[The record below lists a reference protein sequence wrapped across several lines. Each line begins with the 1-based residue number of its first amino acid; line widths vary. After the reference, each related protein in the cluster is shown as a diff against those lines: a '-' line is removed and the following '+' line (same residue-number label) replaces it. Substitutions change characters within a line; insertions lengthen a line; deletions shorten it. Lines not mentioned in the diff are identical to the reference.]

1 MTWQG
6 SSYRQISFGITR
18 RAKSELAPGDYAQL
32 RREALVV
39 QSAKL
44 GREVLVV
51 QSVELGREVLVVQS
65 VELGREVLV
74 VQSVELG
81 RMYAAGEVGEDTYP
95 HLQRRPDHQTCATP
109 TAGQIMRLQVPRHK
123 A

>member
-1 MTWQG
+1 MTWQE

-18 RAKSELAPGDYAQL
+18 RAKSELATGDYAQL
-32 RREALVV
+32 RREVLAI

-44 GREVLVV
+44 GREA
-51 QSVELGREVLVVQS
+51 
-65 VELGREVLV
+65 LV

-81 RMYAAGEVGEDTYP
+81 RMYAAGEVGEDTCR
-95 HLQRRPDHQTCATP
+95 HLQRRPDYQACATP